1 MGIIQLLCDHS
12 RIETMRFLA
21 VLRVVLAA
29 AQALN
34 LDSEWEK
41 FKTKY
46 GKTLLTGEEHD
57 ARKNIFANNL
67 KFIEKHNAEHALCL
81 HTFTVGINKF
91 ADLTNEEFIKIY
103 TGEIPKETS
112 DLETK
117 EADPTDPPLPDEID
131 WRVYNKVTEVKNQG
145 QCGSCWA
152 FSTIEGAY
160 ARSREELISLSEQQ
174 LVDCVTENSGCNG
187 GFPLKGLKHVIKYGG
202 VNTEESYPYEAV
214 QGECRF
220 DENNVAATI
229 DEAYKVVKGSEHSLQ
244 RALAFYGPV
253 SVCIDATHYSF
264 QLYQSGI
271 YSEPACDPNVMEHA
285 VLAVG
290 YATDENGQDYYIV
303 KNSWGTDWGM
313 DGYINMAR
321 NDNNACG
328 IATMAQYAYT
338 NPA

>member
-1 MGIIQLLCDHS
+1 MGIIQLPCDHS

-152 FSTIEGAY
+152 FSTIGTIEGAY

-187 GFPLKGLKHVIKYGG
+187 GFPYAALRYVINNGG
-202 VNTEESYPYEAV
+202 VDTEESYPYEMRQGYCRYNENNIGAKINQAKKIV
-214 QGECRF
+214 QGSEE
-220 DENNVAATI
+220 DLQNALGSIGPISVA
-229 DEAYKVVKGSEHSLQ
+229 
-244 RALAFYGPV
+244 
-253 SVCIDATHYSF
+253 IDASHYSF
-264 QLYQSGI
+264 QLYHSGV
-271 YSEPACDPNVMEHA
+271 YHEPYCSPYRLDHG

-290 YATDENGQDYYIV
+290 YGSDNGQDYYIV
-303 KNSWGTDWGM
+303 KNSWGPNWGLG
-313 DGYINMAR
+313 GYIKMSR
-321 NDNNACG
+321 NRNNQCG
-328 IATMAQYAYT
+328 IATMACYAV
-338 NPA
+338 A